1 MTEEE
6 VEVTLEEDVDEI
18 SPEEYEEINKKTK
31 EHELEL
37 DGSIN
42 LVYLDENRNVLL
54 KEELDPETVLKAIT
68 SVLTDAVRVYNALEQ
83 DEEEVEEDDEGPGPE
98 LIA

>member
-1 MTEEE
+1 MTEEQ

-42 LVYLDENRNVLL
+42 LVYMDEHRNVLL
-54 KEELDPETVLKAIT
+54 KEELDPELILKTIMSVFSDAIK
-68 SVLTDAVRVYNALEQ
+68 VYNELEKEG
-83 DEEEVEEDDEGPGPE
+83 EEEDPDPE

>member
-1 MTEEE
+1 MTEEQ

-54 KEELDPETVLKAIT
+54 KEELDPELILKTIMSVFSDAIK
-68 SVLTDAVRVYNALEQ
+68 VYNELEKE
-83 DEEEVEEDDEGPGPE
+83 DEEEDPGPE